1 MRNKCA
7 NCAKKLMKHIW
18 ILISWLINA
27 VCGFVSFIYR
37 NDTEKTAKVI
47 LIEKILISLSN
58 LLAILDV
65 PICCKVT
72 TNTTNTTNITN
83 TTNTTKKDPIEEG
96 KNLLSL
102 ISNSKHILEL
112 LKESAANGNEDADNL
127 LKNLNS
133 AGQAMINNIK

>member
-1 MRNKCA
+1 
-7 NCAKKLMKHIW
+7 MKHIW

-27 VCGFVSFIYR
+27 VCGFVLFIYR
-37 NDTEKTAKVI
+37 NDTEKTAKAI
-47 LIEKILISLSN
+47 LIEKIVISLPN

-72 TNTTNTTNITN
+72 TNTTN
-83 TTNTTKKDPIEEG
+83 KDPIEEG

>member
-27 VCGFVSFIYR
+27 VCGFVLFIYR
-37 NDTEKTAKVI
+37 NDTEKTAKAI
-47 LIEKILISLSN
+47 LIEKILISLPN

-72 TNTTNTTNITN
+72 TNTTN
-83 TTNTTKKDPIEEG
+83 KDPIEEG

-127 LKNLNS
+127 LKYLNS

>member
-72 TNTTNTTNITN
+72 TNTTN
-83 TTNTTKKDPIEEG
+83 KDPIEEG

-102 ISNSKHILEL
+102 ISDSKRNLEL
-112 LKESAANGNEDADNL
+112 LKELAANGSEDAEKLLDNL
-127 LKNLNS
+127 NLT
-133 AGQAMINNIK
+133 GQAMINNIK

>member
-7 NCAKKLMKHIW
+7 NCAKKLMEHIW

-102 ISNSKHILEL
+102 ISDSKRNLEL
-112 LKESAANGNEDADNL
+112 LKELAANGNKEAEKL
-127 LKNLNS
+127 LKYLNS

>member
-65 PICCKVT
+65 SICCKVT
-72 TNTTNTTNITN
+72 TNTTN
-83 TTNTTKKDPIEEG
+83 KDPIEEG

>member
-7 NCAKKLMKHIW
+7 NCAKKLMEHIW

-27 VCGFVSFIYR
+27 VCGFVLFIYR
-37 NDTEKTAKVI
+37 NDTEKTAKAI
-47 LIEKILISLSN
+47 LIEKIVISLPN

-72 TNTTNTTNITN
+72 TNTTN
-83 TTNTTKKDPIEEG
+83 KDPIEEG

>member
-1 MRNKCA
+1 MWNKCA
-7 NCAKKLMKHIW
+7 NCAKKLMEHIW

-37 NDTEKTAKVI
+37 NDTEKTAKAI
-47 LIEKILISLSN
+47 LIEKILISLPN

-72 TNTTNTTNITN
+72 TNTTN
-83 TTNTTKKDPIEEG
+83 KDPIEEG

-102 ISNSKHILEL
+102 ISDSKRNLEL
-112 LKESAANGNEDADNL
+112 LKELADAEKLLDNL
-127 LKNLNS
+127 NL

>member
-72 TNTTNTTNITN
+72 TNTTNTTN
-83 TTNTTKKDPIEEG
+83 TTKKDSIEEG

-102 ISNSKHILEL
+102 ISDSKRNLEL
-112 LKESAANGNEDADNL
+112 LKELAANGSEDAEKLLDNL
-127 LKNLNS
+127 NLT
-133 AGQAMINNIK
+133 GQAMINNIK

>member
-1 MRNKCA
+1 ME
-7 NCAKKLMKHIW
+7 HIW

-27 VCGFVSFIYR
+27 VCGFVLFIYR
-37 NDTEKTAKVI
+37 NDTEKTAKAI
-47 LIEKILISLSN
+47 LIEKILISLPN

-72 TNTTNTTNITN
+72 TNTTN
-83 TTNTTKKDPIEEG
+83 KDPIEEG

-112 LKESAANGNEDADNL
+112 LKYLFALKKFLNIMTNKCANCGKKL
-127 LKNLNS
+127 VKHIWILISWL
-133 AGQAMINNIK
+133 INTVCGIV

>member
-27 VCGFVSFIYR
+27 VCGFVLFIYR
-37 NDTEKTAKVI
+37 NDTEKTAKAI
-47 LIEKILISLSN
+47 LIEKILISLPN

-72 TNTTNTTNITN
+72 TNTTN
-83 TTNTTKKDPIEEG
+83 KDPIEEG

-102 ISNSKHILEL
+102 ISDSKRNLEL
-112 LKESAANGNEDADNL
+112 LKELAANGNKEAEKL
-127 LKNLNS
+127 LKYLNS

>member
-7 NCAKKLMKHIW
+7 NCSKKLMKHIW

-72 TNTTNTTNITN
+72 TNTTN
-83 TTNTTKKDPIEEG
+83 KDPIEEG

-127 LKNLNS
+127 LKYLNS

>member
-72 TNTTNTTNITN
+72 TNTTN
-83 TTNTTKKDPIEEG
+83 KDPIEEG

-102 ISNSKHILEL
+102 ISDSKKNLEL
-112 LKESAANGNEDADNL
+112 LKELAANGNKEAEKL
-127 LKNLNS
+127 LKYLNS